1 MQLQKYLEA
10 NKFEY
15 EFLSGFRK
23 SYSTDTCLI
32 NLMDHIRMLKSKCNY
47 VGMVLLDLQKAV
59 DTVDQEILCKK
70 LEAMSINFT
79 NLSISYLGAEN
90 K

>member
-1 MQLQKYLEA
+1 
-10 NKFEY
+10 
-15 EFLSGFRK
+15 
-23 SYSTDTCLI
+23 
-32 NLMDHIRMLKSKCNY
+32 MLKSKCNY